1 MQLKHHLSTCNSVCI
16 VIKNNNNNNIKNNNN
31 NNIKNNNNI
40 LYKLCILI

>member
-16 VIKNNNNNNIKNNNN
+16 VIKNNNNNN
-31 NNIKNNNNI
+31 NIKNKNNI

>member
-16 VIKNNNNNNIKNNNN
+16 VIKKRNN

>member
-31 NNIKNNNNI
+31 I

>member
-16 VIKNNNNNNIKNNNN
+16 VIKKNNN

>member
-16 VIKNNNNNNIKNNNN
+16 VIKNNNNN
-31 NNIKNNNNI
+31 IKNNNNI

>member
-16 VIKNNNNNNIKNNNN
+16 VIKNNKN

>member
-16 VIKNNNNNNIKNNNN
+16 VIKNNNNNNIKS
-31 NNIKNNNNI
+31 IKNNNNI